1 MADRTRTK
9 DVCQLEDS
17 IKRLKK
23 KSNQQSTKLKE
34 LVHMMIVMNL
44 KIDQLA
50 EKSLALR
57 VSMEVSGLIP
67 TQPRTGS
74 TSSMNHTQ
82 TKFLN

>member
-1 MADRTRTK
+1 
-9 DVCQLEDS
+9 
-17 IKRLKK
+17 
-23 KSNQQSTKLKE
+23 
-34 LVHMMIVMNL
+34 MMIVMNL